1 MLVSV
6 IFSRPV
12 SFHGVPGF
20 FHSHSFSGG
29 GVNPQQ
35 RPHEVSRTKS
45 YVTIQE
51 LSDLE
56 SDSTSNVEEEEEGIE
71 DRSEGSETASVGNV
85 QPPPDSEQ
93 EGNLHFLCITCNE
106 LNLN

>member
-29 GVNPQQ
+29 GMNPQQ

-71 DRSEGSETASVGNV
+71 DESEGSETASVGNV

>member
-1 MLVSV
+1 MLVPV
-6 IFSRPV
+6 IFSRPL

-29 GVNPQQ
+29 GMNPQQ

-56 SDSTSNVEEEEEGIE
+56 SDSTSNVEEEEEEGIE
-71 DRSEGSETASVGNV
+71 DESEGSETASVGKV
-85 QPPPDSEQ
+85 QPPDSEQ
-93 EGNLHFLCITCNE
+93 EGNLHFLCIRCNE